1 MTMSHIIR
9 EQDVKDFESQLEEH
23 QNIVRGDGY
32 KVLDKALIQ
41 HNIAVVSKIYMNITF
56 EQLGTFLR
64 MSALKAEEFVA
75 DMIAAKTIQG
85 ELDQVNQIV
94 VFEEEGHQQQTL
106 NTQISSVCESIQSM
120 INDVVKKHP
129 DLVKFHAM

>member
-1 MTMSHIIR
+1 
-9 EQDVKDFESQLEEH
+9 
-23 QNIVRGDGY
+23 
-32 KVLDKALIQ
+32 
-41 HNIAVVSKIYMNITF
+41 
-56 EQLGTFLR
+56 

-106 NTQISSVCESIQSM
+106 NTQISSVCESI
-120 INDVVKKHP
+120 
-129 DLVKFHAM
+129 